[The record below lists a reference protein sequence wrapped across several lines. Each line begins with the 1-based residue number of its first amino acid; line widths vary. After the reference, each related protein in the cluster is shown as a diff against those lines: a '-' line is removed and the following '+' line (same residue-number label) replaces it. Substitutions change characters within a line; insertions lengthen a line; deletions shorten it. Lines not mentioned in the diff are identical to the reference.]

1 MDEKSRKRY
10 FLANDDLYQL
20 TVDFECLLFA
30 FEKLN
35 ILTSTK
41 LKPDLEESILISD
54 FSAYQFTDYEELET
68 SNKDTLTRIAILL
81 CKQILKFKY
90 GKSMGIPIIEN
101 YEKAYTR
108 WKENNNKKKE
118 PKEYKIDDV
127 ILEDEV
133 KEDVLSTIN
142 FVKNMEKYKEI
153 GCELPS
159 GILLEGL
166 PGTGK
171 TLLAKSIASES
182 NMNFKSI
189 VASDFLDKYVG
200 ESSKRVQEVFDN
212 LKNKGGG
219 LLFIDEIDAIGINRE
234 GDDNKE
240 YRSAMNKLLSCMN
253 DASENN
259 IIVIGATNLVE
270 QLDPALIREGRFDK
284 VITIPLP
291 SYELRIELFK
301 LYVDKL
307 KHEKDI
313 NYELL
318 AEITE
323 GQTGAFIHT
332 ICNHS
337 GIYAVDKGLRK
348 VNQGCLL
355 HIIERMVRDKKVKKS
370 TIGFK

>member
-90 GKSMGIPIIEN
+90 GKTMSIPIIEN

-219 LLFIDEIDAIGINRE
+219 LLFIDEIDAIGVNRG

-253 DASENN
+253 DASENS

-301 LYVDKL
+301 LYVGKL
-307 KHEKDI
+307 KHENDI
-313 NYELL
+313 DYELL

-332 ICNHS
+332 VCNHS
-337 GIYAVDKGLRK
+337 GIYAVDKGLCK

>member
-1 MDEKSRKRY
+1 MDEKNRKRY

-41 LKPDLEESILISD
+41 LKPNLEECILISD
-54 FSAYQFTDYEELET
+54 FSAYQFIDYEELET
-68 SNKDTLTRIAILL
+68 TNRDTLTRIAILL

-90 GKSMGIPIIEN
+90 EKTMSIPIIEN

-108 WKENNNKKKE
+108 WKENNNNKKE
-118 PKEYKIDDV
+118 TKEYKIDNV
-127 ILEDEV
+127 ILEDEI

-159 GILLEGL
+159 GILLEGS

-219 LLFIDEIDAIGINRE
+219 LLFIDEIDAIGVNRG

-253 DASENN
+253 EASDNN

-301 LYVDKL
+301 LYVNKL
-307 KHEKDI
+307 KHEDDI

-332 ICNHS
+332 VCNHS

-348 VNQGCLL
+348 VNQDCLL

>member
-10 FLANDDLYQL
+10 FLIKNDLYEL
-20 TVDFECLLFA
+20 TINFMYQTFRLDLLDP
-30 FEKLN
+30 
-35 ILTSTK
+35 LTSTK
-41 LKPDLEESILISD
+41 IKPNEKKYIICSD
-54 FSAYQFTDYEELET
+54 FSAYKIADFENLEEID
-68 SNKDTLTRIAILL
+68 KDTLSRISILL
-81 CKQILKFKY
+81 TKQILRFKY
-90 GKSMGIPIIEN
+90 GNAEVISIIEN
-101 YEKAYTR
+101 YEKAYDR
-108 WKENNNKKKE
+108 WKLNNSSKE
-118 PKEYKIDDV
+118 ETKECKLDDV
-127 ILEDEV
+127 ILDKEI

-159 GILLEGL
+159 GILLEGS

-189 VASDFLDKYVG
+189 VASDFAEKYVG
-200 ESSKRVQEVFDN
+200 ESSKKVQKIFDD

-219 LLFIDEIDAIGINRE
+219 ILFIDEIDAIGVNRE

-253 DASENN
+253 EASDDK

-301 LYVDKL
+301 LYVGKL

-318 AEITE
+318 ARMTE
-323 GQTGAFIHT
+323 GKTGAFIHT
-332 ICNHS
+332 VCNHS

>member
-35 ILTSTK
+35 ILTSTR
-41 LKPDLEESILISD
+41 LKPNLEECILISD
-54 FSAYQFTDYEELET
+54 FSAYQFIDYEELET
-68 SNKDTLTRIAILL
+68 SNRDTLTRIAILL

-90 GKSMGIPIIEN
+90 GESMGIPIIEN

-108 WKENNNKKKE
+108 WKENNSKKKE
-118 PKEYKIDDV
+118 IKEYKIDDV

-159 GILLEGL
+159 GILLEGS

-219 LLFIDEIDAIGINRE
+219 LLFIDEIDAIGVNRG

-253 DASENN
+253 EASDNN
-259 IIVIGATNLVE
+259 IIVIGATNLAE

-291 SYELRIELFK
+291 SYELRVELFK
-301 LYVDKL
+301 LYVGKL
-307 KHEKDI
+307 KHEDDI

-332 ICNHS
+332 VCNHS

-355 HIIERMVRDKKVKKS
+355 HMIERMVRDKKVKKS

>member
-1 MDEKSRKRY
+1 MDEKNRKRY
-10 FLANDDLYQL
+10 FLANNDLYQL

-35 ILTSTK
+35 LLTSTK
-41 LKPDLEESILISD
+41 AKPDLEESILVSD
-54 FSAYQFTDYEELET
+54 FSAYQFIDYEELET

-90 GKSMGIPIIEN
+90 GESMCIPIIEN

-182 NMNFKSI
+182 NMNFKSM

-253 DASENN
+253 DASENS

-301 LYVDKL
+301 LYVGKL

-313 NYELL
+313 DYELL
-318 AEITE
+318 AKMTE

-332 ICNHS
+332 VCNHS
-337 GIYAVDKGLRK
+337 GIYAVDKGLHK

-355 HIIERMVRDKKVKKS
+355 HIIERMIRDKKVKKS

>member
-90 GKSMGIPIIEN
+90 GKTMSIPIIEN

-219 LLFIDEIDAIGINRE
+219 LLFIDEIDAIGVNRG

-253 DASENN
+253 DASENS

-301 LYVDKL
+301 LYVGKL
-307 KHEKDI
+307 KHENDI
-313 NYELL
+313 DYKLL
-318 AEITE
+318 AKITE

-332 ICNHS
+332 VCNHS
-337 GIYAVDKGLRK
+337 GIYAVDKGLHK

-355 HIIERMVRDKKVKKS
+355 HIIERMIRDKKVKKS

>member
-1 MDEKSRKRY
+1 MDEKNRKRY
-10 FLANDDLYQL
+10 FLVNDDLYQL
-20 TVDFECLLFA
+20 TVGFECLLFA

-35 ILTSTK
+35 LLTSTK
-41 LKPDLEESILISD
+41 LKPNLEECILISD
-54 FSAYQFTDYEELET
+54 FSAYQFMDYEELET
-68 SNKDTLTRIAILL
+68 SNRDTLTRIAILL

-90 GKSMGIPIIEN
+90 GKTMGISIIEN

-108 WKENNNKKKE
+108 WKENNNNKNE
-118 PKEYKIDDV
+118 TKEYKIDDV
-127 ILEDEV
+127 ILEDEI

-159 GILLEGL
+159 GILLEGS

-219 LLFIDEIDAIGINRE
+219 LLFIDEIDAIGVNRG

-253 DASENN
+253 EASDNN

-291 SYELRIELFK
+291 SYELRVELFK
-301 LYVDKL
+301 LYIDKL

-318 AEITE
+318 AELTE

-348 VNQGCLL
+348 VSQDCLL

>member
-1 MDEKSRKRY
+1 MDEKNRKRY
-10 FLANDDLYQL
+10 FLANEDLYQL

-35 ILTSTK
+35 LLISTK
-41 LKPDLEESILISD
+41 LKPDIEECILISD
-54 FSAYQFTDYEELET
+54 FSAYQFIDYEELEN

-90 GKSMGIPIIEN
+90 GESMSIPIIED
-101 YEKAYTR
+101 YEKAYDR
-108 WKENNNKKKE
+108 WKLNNISKKE
-118 PKEYKIDDV
+118 TKECKLDDV
-127 ILEDEV
+127 ILDKEI

-159 GILLEGL
+159 GILLEGS

-189 VASDFLDKYVG
+189 VASDFAEKYVG
-200 ESSKRVQEVFDN
+200 ESSKKVQKIFDD

-219 LLFIDEIDAIGINRE
+219 ILFIDEIDAIGVNRE

-253 DASENN
+253 EASDNK

-291 SYELRIELFK
+291 SYELRVELFK
-301 LYVDKL
+301 LYVGKL

-318 AEITE
+318 AKITE
-323 GQTGAFIHT
+323 GKTGAFIHT
-332 ICNHS
+332 VCNHS
-337 GIYAVDKGLRK
+337 GIYAVDKGLCK

-355 HIIERMVRDKKVKKS
+355 HTIERMVRDKKVKKS

>member
-1 MDEKSRKRY
+1 MDEKNRKRY
-10 FLANDDLYQL
+10 FLVNDDLYQL

-30 FEKLN
+30 FEKLSF
-35 ILTSTK
+35 LTSTK

-108 WKENNNKKKE
+108 WKENNSSKKE
-118 PKEYKIDDV
+118 TKEYKIDDV

-159 GILLEGL
+159 GILLEGS

-219 LLFIDEIDAIGINRE
+219 LLFIDEIDAIGVNRG

-253 DASENN
+253 EASDNK

-332 ICNHS
+332 VCNHS
-337 GIYAVDKGLRK
+337 GIYAVDKGLHK

-355 HIIERMVRDKKVKKS
+355 HIIERMIRDKKVKKS

>member
-1 MDEKSRKRY
+1 MDEKNRKRY

-41 LKPDLEESILISD
+41 LKPNLEECILISD
-54 FSAYQFTDYEELET
+54 FSAYQFIDYEELET
-68 SNKDTLTRIAILL
+68 SNRDTLTRIAILL

-90 GKSMGIPIIEN
+90 GKTMSIPIIEN

-108 WKENNNKKKE
+108 WKENNNNKKE
-118 PKEYKIDDV
+118 TKEYRIDDV
-127 ILEDEV
+127 ILEDEI

-159 GILLEGL
+159 GILLEGS

-219 LLFIDEIDAIGINRE
+219 LLFIDEIDAIGVNRG

-253 DASENN
+253 EASDNN

-301 LYVDKL
+301 LYVNKL

-313 NYELL
+313 DYELL

-332 ICNHS
+332 VCNHS
-337 GIYAVDKGLRK
+337 GIYAVDKGLCK

-355 HIIERMVRDKKVKKS
+355 HMIERMVRDKKVKKS